1 MTDEISLEIKN
12 HTDPLNE
19 FEQRIFC
26 AALSVRSL
34 EKAILI
40 LNQAREL
47 GITDLRSKEEKAK
60 EATHEYFVER
70 QWKDCSIDR
79 VREEYITEYKCSK
92 CNKTKQEI
100 ISKHG
105 FNEEITFDEK
115 ITEEGDKT
123 KPCNKT

>member
-60 EATHEYFVER
+60 EAIELKKHEYFVER
-70 QWKDCSIDR
+70 QGRGYSLGYG
-79 VREEYITEYKCSK
+79 ESITEYKCVK
-92 CNKTKQEI
+92 CNKTIQEI
-100 ISKHG
+100 ESMYG
-105 FNEEITFDEK
+105 LNEK
-115 ITEEGDKT
+115 IIEEGDKT